1 MQKVTRWTL
10 LGGSAWLAGPV
21 PAACRQAARP
31 GTQGTEPPRL
41 QAPAKVRIMGT
52 FVDEQQGRELWE
64 RWKREIAEREPG
76 LEAEFIVQP
85 RADVLDKLL
94 AQVAAGDAPDVTQ
107 GTTIEYAVRGLLADR
122 TPSSSATA
130 SWRPAGTSRS
140 RSRPR
145 SSVAGS
151 GPCRAGFLQWCRR

>member
-1 MQKVTRWTL
+1 
-10 LGGSAWLAGPV
+10 
-21 PAACRQAARP
+21 
-31 GTQGTEPPRL
+31 
-41 QAPAKVRIMGT
+41 MGT

>member
-52 FVDEQQGRELWE
+52 F
-64 RWKREIAEREPG
+64 
-76 LEAEFIVQP
+76 
-85 RADVLDKLL
+85 VLDKLL